1 MNQYFRAIGFSDPPK
16 RKEMYNL
23 IEEGIQTP
31 AYRAYTTFDN
41 EEECLLAQFNIALS
55 ETSGEGNHIGI
66 TVCGQF
72 DENDE
77 FFPEYFYP
85 YLSGMKISTREESSV
100 EKRIDSESYAG
111 VCDDM
116 RVGVT
121 LIYRLHNIVEYV
133 KNTHVSFAPMA
144 NTSICL
150 TALSLDGIV
159 MLPIYKS
166 DADRR
171 QKKNTEIKRRQLMN
185 AAKSGDEAAMKE
197 LSIAEMDTY
206 ANVLSHIQYEDVY
219 TLVDSYFMPYGAEC
233 DLYSVMGEI
242 RSCHTLVN
250 RLTLEKVYVMTIDSN
265 GLQFDVAIL
274 AKDLYGEPKPGRR
287 FKGTIWLQG
296 RINFPTDVLSL
307 DPVRKNENG

>member
-1 MNQYFRAIGFSDPPK
+1 
-16 RKEMYNL
+16 
-23 IEEGIQTP
+23 
-31 AYRAYTTFDN
+31 
-41 EEECLLAQFNIALS
+41 
-55 ETSGEGNHIGI
+55 
-66 TVCGQF
+66 
-72 DENDE
+72 
-77 FFPEYFYP
+77 
-85 YLSGMKISTREESSV
+85 
-100 EKRIDSESYAG
+100 
-111 VCDDM
+111 
-116 RVGVT
+116 
-121 LIYRLHNIVEYV
+121 
-133 KNTHVSFAPMA
+133 
-144 NTSICL
+144 
-150 TALSLDGIV
+150 
-159 MLPIYKS
+159 
-166 DADRR
+166 
-171 QKKNTEIKRRQLMN
+171 
-185 AAKSGDEAAMKE
+185 
-197 LSIAEMDTY
+197 MDTY

>member
-1 MNQYFRAIGFSDPPK
+1 
-16 RKEMYNL
+16 
-23 IEEGIQTP
+23 
-31 AYRAYTTFDN
+31 
-41 EEECLLAQFNIALS
+41 
-55 ETSGEGNHIGI
+55 
-66 TVCGQF
+66 
-72 DENDE
+72 
-77 FFPEYFYP
+77 
-85 YLSGMKISTREESSV
+85 
-100 EKRIDSESYAG
+100 
-111 VCDDM
+111 
-116 RVGVT
+116 
-121 LIYRLHNIVEYV
+121 
-133 KNTHVSFAPMA
+133 
-144 NTSICL
+144 
-150 TALSLDGIV
+150 